1 MGEEFKNT
9 LDTFIK
15 EIILKIPDKSI
26 LGEMENKYNDLT
38 EQYYKLTVLS
48 KEEFESLDNDMTNY
62 ENLIKEKDQNIEDL
76 NNQLSTQKKEYE
88 DKINLFLQD
97 IKRNEQYGY
106 ENQQLKTKYT
116 ELENKYR
123 ACNNDNI
130 QLSIQVKDDEVKIII
145 ITSSIFIF

>member
-62 ENLIKEKDQNIEDL
+62 ENLIKEKDKNIEDL
-76 NNQLSTQKKEYE
+76 NNQLSTQKKNM
-88 DKINLFLQD
+88 KIKLIYFF
-97 IKRNEQYGY
+97 
-106 ENQQLKTKYT
+106 KT
-116 ELENKYR
+116 
-123 ACNNDNI
+123 
-130 QLSIQVKDDEVKIII
+130 
-145 ITSSIFIF
+145 